1 MDNIK
6 VSVILPVYNE
16 EEYIS
21 ATIDSITNQ
30 DFTDFEV
37 IIIDDGSTD
46 NTLKIIEEKLLDS
59 IIPHKI
65 IHQENKGVSS
75 ARNKGIS
82 LACGEYIVFIDG
94 DDYILTNHLSQLYNK
109 DYDFSLIQMVKKQG
123 NDLTNPH
130 YYEFEEINTKDF
142 IKLELE
148 MKIPFNFVQLSYKT
162 DIIKKNNLKFREDV
176 SYGEDTDFALRAL
189 SYGNSIKINNE
200 ITYYYIQHEKSL
212 ISTSKLKRFD
222 YIPVLEDLS
231 VFFKKQNQ
239 DDLAELVNS
248 SRIPRAIFG
257 NMNYFF
263 YNGYDYDEVIKKMKD
278 LDLFTKL
285 SNFKGD
291 KKFSLKIKLFL
302 LNPKL
307 YYIMWK
313 KFKNSI

>member
-21 ATIDSITNQ
+21 ATIDSIINQ

-75 ARNKGIS
+75 ARNKAIS

-200 ITYYYIQHEKSL
+200 ITYY
-212 ISTSKLKRFD
+212 
-222 YIPVLEDLS
+222 
-231 VFFKKQNQ
+231 
-239 DDLAELVNS
+239 
-248 SRIPRAIFG
+248 
-257 NMNYFF
+257 
-263 YNGYDYDEVIKKMKD
+263 
-278 LDLFTKL
+278 
-285 SNFKGD
+285 
-291 KKFSLKIKLFL
+291 
-302 LNPKL
+302 
-307 YYIMWK
+307 
-313 KFKNSI
+313 